1 MKSKLAKLASSS
13 ETAFFANFEALN
25 FVNVE
30 SAKMHKNQN
39 SEPLNVLT
47 ELLLQDLVFHLS
59 RFSAKLSFS

>member
-1 MKSKLAKLASSS
+1 MAIFLKMAPLFSCEPTVAKLASSS

-39 SEPLNVLT
+39 SEPLNVLKWQI
-47 ELLLQDLVFHLS
+47 LHF
-59 RFSAKLSFS
+59 